1 MSEETELQARKMSTG
16 AIISR
21 LSQQDILSICIVVPK
36 LLPQQENLC
45 KDDTR
50 SSLTESDRK
59 LLESAESFSPVTF
72 HMKKARYWAN
82 NFQSQQLDESIAA
95 CS

>member
-36 LLPQQENLC
+36 LLSQQENLC

-59 LLESAESFSPVTF
+59 LFGISRVVSP
-72 HMKKARYWAN
+72 
-82 NFQSQQLDESIAA
+82 
-95 CS
+95 